1 MSIIVRPQ
9 RIIWSWYNGRW
20 WLGFYILYSEEG
32 SGRGRS
38 SPRPLLAVP
47 NVTAHPSTVSVPI
60 TVLLYNGPLII
71 GFNVLIKGLKAIKL
85 SVSRWKKWR
94 NGPYY
99 SEMLFRTKS
108 HQRPNVT
115 LKCIYFLCTFRIVNF
130 LYVSYF
136 DLEWPQTFKVTK
148 TTGYVWISI
157 I

>member
-1 MSIIVRPQ
+1 MKLVQWPLMDRLLHFVQRWGEWAGPQ
-9 RIIWSWYNGRW
+9 PAQAPPRCTKCNSPPINSQCTNHRI
-20 WLGFYILYSEEG
+20 
-32 SGRGRS
+32 
-38 SPRPLLAVP
+38 A
-47 NVTAHPSTVSVPI
+47 VTAM
-60 TVLLYNGPLII
+60 LYNGPLII
-71 GFNVLIKGLKAIKL
+71 GFNVLIKGLRAIKL

-136 DLEWPQTFKVTK
+136 DLEWPHTFKSQRLQAM
-148 TTGYVWISI
+148 YEFL
-157 I
+157 